1 MLESLFNK
9 VTGLQAC
16 NFTKKRLQHRRFPVN
31 IANFKNTYFEK
42 HLRTAGSDS
51 SYILHRK
58 LNKII
63 QEADWPSRLAFCFFW
78 NIKSL
83 YFTYSHSHSFVL
95 SIAVIPC
102 HSLSFF
108 VTRCHSLS
116 LVVTCCQSLSL
127 VVPLVV
133 TRCHSLYHSLSLV
146 VIRCHSLYHSLSFVV
161 TRCTTRLSFY
171 KRSNWVAYNHV
182 HNALCFPEVNKPK
195 TYRSLIRNL
204 IEDILRRKEI
214 VIDIAK
220 REYSMTLDSD
230 IIIKKTKKYINLQQI
245 RRQYKSTIYN

>member
-1 MLESLFNK
+1 MYCIENRIKLFRNQIGLLFLLKHNVTVFYLLSLLF
-9 VTGLQAC
+9 
-16 NFTKKRLQHRRFPVN
+16 
-31 IANFKNTYFEK
+31 I
-42 HLRTAGSDS
+42 
-51 SYILHRK
+51 
-58 LNKII
+58 
-63 QEADWPSRLAFCFFW
+63 CF
-78 NIKSL
+78 I
-83 YFTYSHSHSFVL
+83 
-95 SIAVIPC
+95 
-102 HSLSFF
+102 
-108 VTRCHSLS
+108 TRCHSLS
-116 LVVTCCQSLSL
+116 LIVIFCNSLSL
-127 VVPLVV
+127 VVI
-133 TRCHSLYHSLSLV
+133 RCHLLYHSLSLV
-146 VIRCHSLYHSLSFVV
+146 VPIAVTCCHSLYHSLSFVV